1 MSNINPVF
9 ANMSESK
16 TQQQSLSLTTGGK
29 SLEEAHMMKS
39 TQNLAASH
47 GAEELSDEQLE
58 TVSGGWYRRYKSNPL
73 HKFGYYTLF

>member
-1 MSNINPVF
+1 MPNINPFF
-9 ANMSESK
+9 AKMSQSK

-39 TQNLAASH
+39 TQNFAANP

-58 TVSGGWYRRYKSNPL
+58 TVSGGWLQIQQFSKAR
-73 HKFGYYTLF
+73 YTLF